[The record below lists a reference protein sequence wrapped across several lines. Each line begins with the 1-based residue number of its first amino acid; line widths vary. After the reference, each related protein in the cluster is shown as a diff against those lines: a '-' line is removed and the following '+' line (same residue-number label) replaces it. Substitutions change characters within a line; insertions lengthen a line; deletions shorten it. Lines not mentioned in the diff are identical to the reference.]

1 MGVTSIEW
9 TDRTWNPVS
18 GCTRVSDGCLHCY
31 IARTPPLRIHG
42 RKFDRPGI
50 GGSTGVELHDGRMFQ
65 PLSWRKPC
73 KVFVCSLADLFHDRV
88 PDEHVAKVWA
98 TMARAPRHTFQV
110 LTKRPAR
117 MRSLLSS
124 AAFAARVAQIIGGTA
139 DLVWPLPNVWCG
151 TSTEN
156 QETAGLRIPI
166 LLDTPAAVHWISA
179 EPLLGPLDVSG
190 WLRPSPGCAHVGADG
205 CCRHEASATPECH
218 TGMTCPLTPAW
229 HGLDWV
235 VLGGESGPGAR
246 AMGPSWARSLR
257 DQCASAAVPFLF
269 KQWGGRT
276 PKTGGRTL
284 DERTWDEA
292 PHPATTSQD
301 ALTLNQQFRRE
312 AAAQQ
317 CLPDRQTSNLAC
329 YSAGEDRHAGTDM
342 AGSAAG
348 GRS

>member
-18 GCTRVSDGCLHCY
+18 GCTRVSDGCARCY
-31 IARTPPLRIHG
+31 IERTPPLRMYG

-50 GGSTGVELHDGRMFQ
+50 GGTTGVELHDGGRMFQ
-65 PLSWRKPC
+65 PLSWRTPC
-73 KVFVCSLADLFHDRV
+73 KVFVCSLADLFHDQV

-124 AAFAARVAQIIGGTA
+124 PVFAARVAQIIGGTA

-151 TSTEN
+151 TSTED
-156 QETAGLRIPI
+156 QETAELRIPI

-179 EPLLGPLDVSG
+179 EPLLGSLDVSG
-190 WLRPSPGCAHVGADG
+190 WLRPRPGCAHVGADG

-218 TGMTCPLTPAW
+218 TGVTCPLTPAW
-229 HGLDWV
+229 HGLGWV

-246 AMGPSWARSLR
+246 AMDPTWVSSLR
-257 DQCASAAVPFLF
+257 DQCAGAAVPFLF

-276 PKTGGRTL
+276 PKTAGRTL
-284 DERTWDEA
+284 DERTWDET
-292 PHPATTSQD
+292 PHPTATNPDT
-301 ALTLNQQFRRE
+301 LTLNQQIR
-312 AAAQQ
+312 
-317 CLPDRQTSNLAC
+317 PVD
-329 YSAGEDRHAGTDM
+329 EDRHSGTTL
-342 AGSAAG
+342 AASAAG